1 MAVAI
6 EKKTGWTYGDYLALT
21 PPDSFNFEILRG
33 ELTVA
38 PAPVPRHQWACDEL
52 TGSLRFFAKQN
63 DLGRVFSSPIDVILG
78 RHTRAE
84 TVVQPDILFIAK
96 DRLDIIAATHISG
109 APDLMVEVLSVS
121 SAYRDRIEKKRI
133 YAEFGVREYW
143 IVDADQKLL
152 EAFDLTGEVPV
163 LRAAVAGSAVFEPNA
178 FPGLKIPLSE
188 LWYPEGEAT

>member
-1 MAVAI
+1 MAVATK
-6 EKKTGWTYGDYLALT
+6 KKTRWTYGDYLALT
-21 PPDSFNFEILRG
+21 PPDSSNFEILRG

-52 TGSLRFFAKQN
+52 TSLLRLFVKQN

-78 RHTRAE
+78 RHTEAE

-96 DRLDIIAATHISG
+96 DRLGMIEETNISG

-143 IVDADQKLL
+143 IVDADQKVL
-152 EAFDLTGEVPV
+152 EAFDLTVPA
-163 LRAAVAGSAVFEPNA
+163 LRATAAGSEVFEPTS

-188 LWYPEGEAT
+188 LWYPEGGTT

>member
-1 MAVAI
+1 MAVATK
-6 EKKTGWTYGDYLALT
+6 KKTRWTYGDYLALT
-21 PPDSFNFEILRG
+21 PPDSSNFEILRG

-52 TGSLRFFAKQN
+52 TSLLRLFVKQN

-78 RHTRAE
+78 RHTEAE

-96 DRLDIIAATHISG
+96 DRLDMITKTNISG
-109 APDLMVEVLSVS
+109 APDLMVKVLSVS

-143 IVDADQKLL
+143 IVDADQKVL
-152 EAFDLTGEVPV
+152 EAFDLTVPA
-163 LRAAVAGSAVFEPNA
+163 LWATAAGSEVFEPTS

-188 LWYPEGEAT
+188 LWYPEGEAI

>member
-1 MAVAI
+1 MAVAKK
-6 EKKTGWTYGDYLALT
+6 KKTRWTYGDYLALT
-21 PPDSFNFEILRG
+21 PPDSSNFEILRG

-52 TGSLRFFAKQN
+52 TSLLRLFVKQN

-78 RHTRAE
+78 RHTEAE

-96 DRLDIIAATHISG
+96 DRLGMIEETNISG

-143 IVDADQKLL
+143 IVDADQKVL
-152 EAFDLTGEVPV
+152 EAFDLTVPA
-163 LRAAVAGSAVFEPNA
+163 LWATAAGSEVFEPTS

>member
-1 MAVAI
+1 MAVATK
-6 EKKTGWTYGDYLALT
+6 KKTRWTYGDYLALT
-21 PPDSFNFEILRG
+21 PPDSSSFEVLRG

-52 TGSLRFFAKQN
+52 TSLLRLFVKQN

-78 RHTRAE
+78 GHTEAE

-96 DRLDIIAATHISG
+96 DRLGMIEETNISG

-143 IVDADQKLL
+143 IVDADQKVL
-152 EAFDLTGEVPV
+152 EAFDLTVPA
-163 LRAAVAGSAVFEPNA
+163 LWATVAGSEVFEPTS

-188 LWYPEGEAT
+188 LWYPEGGAT

>member
-1 MAVAI
+1 MAVATK
-6 EKKTGWTYGDYLALT
+6 KKTRWTYGDYLALT
-21 PPDSFNFEILRG
+21 PPDSSNFEILRG

-52 TGSLRFFAKQN
+52 TSLLRFFVKQN

-78 RHTRAE
+78 RHTEAE

-96 DRLDIIAATHISG
+96 DRLGMIEETNISG

-143 IVDADQKLL
+143 IVDADQKVL
-152 EAFDLTGEVPV
+152 EAFDLTVPA
-163 LRAAVAGSAVFEPNA
+163 LWATAAGSEVFEPTS

-188 LWYPEGEAT
+188 LWYPEGEAI